1 MKKIM
6 IVNDT
11 DLDVMDI
18 GNIIQYIQDTY
29 PERTNYY
36 GKVEATT
43 IVHCNKEYKIQIR
56 YLKNYTEWRFMYD
69 NSTGKRN

>member
-1 MKKIM
+1 MKIL

-11 DLDVMDI
+11 DLDVRDI
-18 GNIIQYIQDTY
+18 GNIIQSIQDAY
-29 PERTNYY
+29 PAKTNYY

-56 YLKNYTEWRFMYD
+56 YLKYYVEWRFMYG

>member
-1 MKKIM
+1 MKIL

-11 DLDVMDI
+11 DLDVRDI
-18 GNIIQYIQDTY
+18 GNIIQSIQDAY
-29 PERTNYY
+29 PAKTNYY

-43 IVHCNKEYKIQIR
+43 IIHCNKEYKIQIR
-56 YLKNYTEWRFMYD
+56 YLKNYVEWRFMYD